1 MSSVRIAVLGLG
13 AEASAIATSLAQA
26 GAEVIG
32 FDVRPPANPPV
43 PLAESIADAVAGADA
58 VLSLNSPTASL
69 RIAEQAAPHLAD
81 GALFADLNAGTPA
94 LKTKIAAVIPGEVFV
109 DVGMLPAA
117 DAAGSVTLAAAGP
130 RAARLSE
137 LLAPLG
143 LRVDVV
149 SEQVGDAAARVLT
162 RSILAKC
169 LAGVVVD
176 YMWAAEAM
184 GLSEWAYGELLAE
197 FDALSAE
204 TAKRYL
210 TQTVSNPKRAEIE
223 MVDIVEML
231 DSVDYHSIFVPPT
244 QLIYNR
250 IYHSIKVPFGTAAEQ
265 ERFEHQGDAPA
276 ADW

>member
-13 AEASAIATSLAQA
+13 AEASVIATSLAQA

-32 FDVRPPANPPV
+32 FDVRLPANPPV

-69 RIAEQAAPHLAD
+69 RIAEQAAPYLAD

-117 DAAGSVTLAAAGP
+117 DAGPFTLVAAGP

-143 LRVDVV
+143 LSIAVV